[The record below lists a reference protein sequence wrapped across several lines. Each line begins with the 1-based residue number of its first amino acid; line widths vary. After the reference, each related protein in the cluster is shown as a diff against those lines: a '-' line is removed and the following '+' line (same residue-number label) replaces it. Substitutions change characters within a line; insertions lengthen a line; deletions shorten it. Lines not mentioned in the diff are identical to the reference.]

1 MERVYSLQFTVYS
14 LRFTVYSLQMI
25 TIQQSQY
32 RSWVL
37 KVLLVLFTIYCSLFT
52 STAQTLTASAPS
64 HVAVG
69 EQFRL
74 TYTVNTQN
82 VSEFRAGNIPDE
94 LEVLIGPNRSMQS
107 SYQIINGHTSSS
119 SSITYTYIVV
129 PTKNGTYTIPAAH
142 VIVDGKSIASNA
154 LTIKVSGSS
163 QGHQGNA
170 TSPRQQRQ
178 QDNEPEMRDAGSH
191 ISGSDLFIKVS
202 ANKKRVYEQEPIL
215 LTYKVYTLVSLTQ
228 LEGKMPDLKGFHTQ
242 EVDLPQQ
249 KSFKV
254 ETLNGRPYRTVTWSQ
269 YVMFPQLTGKLT
281 IPSITFNGIVVQQ
294 NRNIDPFEAFFN
306 GGSGYVEVKKQ
317 IIAPSIDI
325 QVDPLPQRP
334 ANFSGGVGKFS
345 ISAQLDKTEA
355 KSNDPISLR
364 VIVSGVGNLKLIKQP
379 QVEFP
384 KDFDKY
390 DAKITDKTKLTANGV
405 EGSMIYDILAVPRHP
420 GKFEIPPVEFVFFN
434 PATRQ
439 YETVKSEG
447 FTLNVAKGSGSAKV
461 SDFTGQED
469 LQLLNKDIRHIKMGP
484 IKQHSLDDFF
494 FGSTGYWCSLIVLAI
509 IFISLFVIFRQRA
522 IENANITKQRGKR
535 ANKVATKRLKKASRL
550 MAENKPG
557 EFYDEVLRAL
567 WGYVGDK
574 LAIPVE
580 QLSHDNISQR
590 LTERQVDEATIS
602 EFMGA
607 LDECEFERYAP
618 GDPKGNMNKVYDK
631 AMNAI
636 EKIEDVMKKS
646 VKRSEAKGEKTPHAF
661 LLLLVFYLL
670 LSPSLLTPA
679 FAVTKSEADSA
690 YVHGEYQKA
699 IDGYEALL
707 KKGVSAD
714 LYYNLGNA
722 YYRTENIT
730 RAVLNYERAL
740 LLSPSN
746 PDIRFNLQMARSK
759 TIDKIVPEQ
768 EMFFIT
774 WYHSLINL
782 ASVDGW
788 AMIAL
793 FCLGLA
799 IILALVYLFSN
810 QIWLRKVGFFGA
822 FLMIIIFV
830 CSNIFAYQQKS
841 QLVNC
846 TGAIITESA
855 VTVKSTPAKNG
866 IELFILHEGTKV
878 TIIDNSMKDWKE
890 IRLADGKEGWIE
902 TRQMETI

>member
-1 MERVYSLQFTVYS
+1 MV
-14 LRFTVYSLQMI
+14 
-25 TIQQSQY
+25 
-32 RSWVL
+32 
-37 KVLLVLFTIYCSLFT
+37 KVLLILFTIHYSLFT
-52 STAQTLTASAPS
+52 VVAQTLTASAPS
-64 HVAVG
+64 HVGVG

-94 LEVLIGPNRSMQS
+94 LEVLIGPNRSVQS

-129 PTKNGTYTIPAAH
+129 ATKNGTYTIPAAH
-142 VIVDGKSIASNA
+142 VVVDGKSIASNA

-163 QGHQGNA
+163 QGHSGNA

-178 QDNEPEMRDAGSH
+178 QDNEPELRDAGSH

-249 KSFKV
+249 KSFKI

-355 KSNDPISLR
+355 KANDPISLR
-364 VIVSGVGNLKLIKQP
+364 VIVSGIGNLKLIRQP

-434 PATRQ
+434 TATQ
-439 YETVKSEG
+439 KYETVKSEG
-447 FTLNVAKGSGSAKV
+447 FTLDVAKGSGSAKV

-469 LQLLNKDIRHIKMGP
+469 LQLLNKDIRHIKTSASQ
-484 IKQHSLDDFF
+484 QHPLNDFF
-494 FGSTGYWCSLIVLAI
+494 FGSTGYWCSLIILAV

-590 LTERQVDEATIS
+590 LTERQVDEATID

-636 EKIEDVMKKS
+636 EKIEEVMK
-646 VKRSEAKGEKTPHAF
+646 RSKERRSKESSRNARV
-661 LLLLVFYLL
+661 LLLVFYLL
-670 LSPSLLTPA
+670 LTPSLLTPA
-679 FAVTKSEADSA
+679 SAITKAEADSA

-699 IDGYEALL
+699 IDSYETLL
-707 KKGVSAD
+707 KKGVSAE

-740 LLSPSN
+740 LLSPSD

-768 EMFFIT
+768 EMFFVT
-774 WYHSLINL
+774 WYRSLVNL

-793 FCLGLA
+793 ICLGLA
-799 IILALVYLFSN
+799 IILALIYLFSDLV
-810 QIWLRKVGFFGA
+810 WLRKVAFFGA
-822 FLMIIIFV
+822 LFMIVIFV
-830 CSNIFAYQQKS
+830 CSNLFAHQQKT
-841 QLVNC
+841 QLLNR

-866 IELFILHEGTKV
+866 IDLFILHEGTKV
-878 TIIDNSMKDWKE
+878 TIIDASMKEWKE